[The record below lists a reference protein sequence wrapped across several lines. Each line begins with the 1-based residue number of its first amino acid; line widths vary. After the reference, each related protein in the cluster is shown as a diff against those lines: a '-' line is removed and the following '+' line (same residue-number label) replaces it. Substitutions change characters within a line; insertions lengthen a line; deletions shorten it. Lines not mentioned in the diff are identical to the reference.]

1 MLITERAAR
10 MERAPGLD
18 GATLCEAFQLTA
30 ARFADCPALRTPG
43 DPRAL
48 TWAQY
53 ARRVRAIAG
62 GLAQLG
68 VGRGDTVAMML
79 VNRPEF
85 HLVDTA
91 VMHLGGI
98 PFSVYNSSAPEQ
110 IGYLFANAGNRV
122 VVTERRF
129 AKTVQAAAA
138 PGVEH
143 VLVVEDGLPEGD
155 HPGFRAAWRQ
165 VDPGNVATLIY
176 TSGTTGPPKG
186 VQLTHRNLLWA
197 LNAMAAVIPLRPGG
211 RVVSY
216 LPCAHLADRFLAHY
230 VSLATG
236 STLTSIGDLAGL
248 LAGLTDARP
257 TGWLAVPRIWEKFK
271 AALEAK
277 GIGDPARLSE
287 GQRAAVR
294 AQLGLDRADWVGS
307 GGAPIPP
314 TVLEYFLA
322 LGLPIV
328 EGWAM
333 SETSCAGTINPP
345 GQIRAGTVGRALPGI
360 ELALAADGELLLR
373 GPNVMLGYRNDPV
386 QTAEAIDPG
395 GWLHTGDV
403 ATIDTG
409 GYVTIT
415 GRKKE
420 LIINAAG
427 KNMSPANIEQQLT
440 ASSPLIGQACVIGD
454 RRPYNVALLVLD
466 PDAAAAHAAACGLP
480 GGSPA
485 ALASGPDLHAVI
497 AAAVESANTH
507 LSRPEQIKRFA
518 VLPVDWQADSD
529 ELTPTLKLKRR
540 AIARKYAHQIDALYA
555 QPQPPG
561 ARRTET
567 TGLGG

>member
-1 MLITERAAR
+1 MPVTERAAR

-43 DPRAL
+43 GPRAL

-91 VMHLGGI
+91 VMHLGAI

-110 IGYLFANAGNRV
+110 IGYLFANAENRV

-129 AKTVQAAAA
+129 AETIRAVRA

-155 HPGFRAAWRQ
+155 RAGFEAAWRA
-165 VDPGNVATLIY
+165 VGPGDVATLIY

-186 VQLTHRNLLWA
+186 VQLTHHNLVWA
-197 LNAMAAVIPLRPGG
+197 LNAVAAVIPLRPGG

-216 LPCAHLADRFLAHY
+216 LPCAHLADRFFAHY

-236 STLTSIGDLAGL
+236 SALTSIGDPATLLVGLA
-248 LAGLTDARP
+248 DARP

-277 GIGDPARLSE
+277 GIEDPARLPE

-307 GGAPIPP
+307 GGAPIAPP
-314 TVLEYFLA
+314 VLEYFLA

-345 GQIRAGTVGRALPGI
+345 GQIRAGTVGRALPRI
-360 ELALAADGELLLR
+360 ELALAEDGELLLR
-373 GPNVMLGYRNDPV
+373 GPNVMSGYRNDPV
-386 QTAEAIDPG
+386 KTAEAIGPG
-395 GWLHTGDV
+395 GWLYTGDL
-403 ATIDTG
+403 ATIDAD
-409 GYVTIT
+409 GYATIT

-440 ASSPLIGQACVIGD
+440 ASSPLIGQACAIGD
-454 RRPYNVALLVLD
+454 RRPYNVALIVLD
-466 PDAAAAHAAACGLP
+466 PDAATAYANAHGLP
-480 GGSPA
+480 DASAA
-485 ALASGPDLHAVI
+485 ALAADPDLHATI

-518 VLPVDWQADSD
+518 VLPADWLPDSD

-540 AIARKYAHQIDALYA
+540 TIAHKYATQIDALYT
-555 QPQPPG
+555 QPPPPG
-561 ARRTET
+561 AGQNEITAPGR
-567 TGLGG
+567 

>member
-1 MLITERAAR
+1 
-10 MERAPGLD
+10 
-18 GATLCEAFQLTA
+18 LCEAFQLTA
-30 ARFADCPALRTPG
+30 ARFADRPALRTPG
-43 DPRAL
+43 GAQVL

-53 ARRVRAIAG
+53 ARRVRLIAG

-68 VGRGDTVAMML
+68 VGRGDAVAMML

-110 IGYLFANAGNRV
+110 IAYLFANAGNRV

-129 AKTVQAAAA
+129 AATIRALGA

-143 VLVVEDGLPEGD
+143 VLVVEDSLPEGD
-155 HPGFRAAWRQ
+155 HADFEAAWRQ
-165 VDPGNVATLIY
+165 VDPGDVATLIY

-197 LNAMAAVIPLRPGG
+197 LQAVAAVIPLRPGG

-236 STLTSIGDLAGL
+236 SALTSIGDPAGL
-248 LAGLTDARP
+248 LAGLAEARP

-277 GIGDPARLSE
+277 GIDDPARLSE
-287 GQRAAVR
+287 AQRAAVR
-294 AQLGLDRADWVGS
+294 TQLGLDLADWVGS

-314 TVLEYFLA
+314 PVLEYFLA

-345 GQIRAGTVGRALPGI
+345 GQIRMGTVGRALPGI
-360 ELALAADGELLLR
+360 ELALAGDSELLLR
-373 GPNVMLGYRNDPV
+373 APNVMLGYRNDPV
-386 QTAEAIDPG
+386 RTAEVIDTD

-403 ATIDTG
+403 ARIDAD
-409 GYVTIT
+409 GYVTIID
-415 GRKKE
+415 RKKD

-427 KNMSPANIEQQLT
+427 HNMSPASIEQQLM
-440 ASSPLIGQACVIGD
+440 ASIPLIGQACVIGD

-466 PDAAAAHAAACGLP
+466 PDAATAYAAASGLTDA
-480 GGSPA
+480 SPA
-485 ALASGPDLHAVI
+485 ALARDPDLHATI
-497 AAAVESANTH
+497 AAAVGSANTH

-518 VLPVDWQADSD
+518 VLPVDWPADSD

-540 AIARKYAHQIDALYA
+540 AILRKYANQIDALY
-555 QPQPPG
+555 
-561 ARRTET
+561 T
-567 TGLGG
+567 

>member
-1 MLITERAAR
+1 
-10 MERAPGLD
+10 MERAPGLG

-43 DPRAL
+43 GAWAL

-53 ARRVRAIAG
+53 ARRVRGIAG

-110 IGYLFANAGNRV
+110 IAYLFANAGNRV

-129 AKTVQAAAA
+129 AETIRAVGA

-143 VLVVEDGLPEGD
+143 VLVVEDGLPEGGHAD
-155 HPGFRAAWRQ
+155 FEATWRQ
-165 VDPGNVATLIY
+165 VGPGDVATLIY

-197 LNAMAAVIPLRPGG
+197 LQATAAVIPLRPGG

-216 LPCAHLADRFLAHY
+216 LPCAHVADRFAAHY

-236 STLTSIGDLAGL
+236 STLTSIGDPAGL
-248 LAGLTDARP
+248 LAGLADARP
-257 TGWLAVPRIWEKFK
+257 TGWAAVPRIWEKLK

-277 GIGDPARLSE
+277 GIDDPARLS
-287 GQRAAVR
+287 GDQRAAVR
-294 AQLGLDRADWVGS
+294 AQLGLDQADWVVS

-314 TVLEYFLA
+314 PVLEYFLA

-328 EGWAM
+328 EVWAM
-333 SETSCAGTINPP
+333 SETACAGTINPP
-345 GQIRAGTVGRALPGI
+345 GQMRAGTVGHPLPGI
-360 ELALAADGELLLR
+360 ELALAGDGELLLR
-373 GPNVMLGYRNDPV
+373 APNAMLGYRNDPV
-386 QTAEAIDPG
+386 RTAEAIDAR

-403 ATIDTG
+403 AKIDAD
-409 GYVTIT
+409 GYVTIID
-415 GRKKE
+415 RKKE

-427 KNMSPANIEQQLT
+427 ENMSPANIEQQLK
-440 ASSPLIGQACVIGD
+440 ASSPLIGQACAIGD

-466 PDAAAAHAAACGLP
+466 PDAAAAYAAARGRP
-480 GGSPA
+480 GASPTELA
-485 ALASGPDLHAVI
+485 ADPDLHAMI

-518 VLPVDWQADSD
+518 VVSVDWVADSD

-540 AIARKYAHQIDALYA
+540 AILHKYAHQIDTLY
-555 QPQPPG
+555 
-561 ARRTET
+561 T
-567 TGLGG
+567 